1 MNIKM
6 ETPPSPPPPPRRQE
20 PQESQQPQRPQQPQ
34 EPQQQPEQQQPE
46 QQQKPQD
53 QQDQQEEQGD
63 PAARPIHYLEH
74 VRVGNN
80 GTQLLVSTQDHV
92 YNARDVETG
101 ENCWQ
106 VIGTWTDQS
115 VQELSAML
123 NNRSATRGGEGGGG
137 NAAQVKG
144 FGTSYGTGR
153 KIGWT

>member
-1 MNIKM
+1 M
-6 ETPPSPPPPPRRQE
+6 EAPLSPLLQPRRQE

-46 QQQKPQD
+46 QQQQQQPQD

-74 VRVGNN
+74 IRVGNN

-123 NNRSATRGGEGGGG
+123 NNRSATRGGG
-137 NAAQVKG
+137 NTTQVKG
-144 FGTSYGTGR
+144 FGTSYGTGHTL
-153 KIGWT
+153 G